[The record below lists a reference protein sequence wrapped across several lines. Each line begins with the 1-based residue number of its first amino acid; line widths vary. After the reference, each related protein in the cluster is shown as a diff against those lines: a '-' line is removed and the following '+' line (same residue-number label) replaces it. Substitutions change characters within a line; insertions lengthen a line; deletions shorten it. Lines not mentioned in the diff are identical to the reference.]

1 MSLLD
6 KILGRPLA
14 SSQAEE
20 EKIGVL
26 SGVPVLGLDGLSSAG
41 YGPEAALA
49 ILLPLGAV
57 GLVYIGPIILAIL
70 ALLTILY
77 FSYRQTIAA
86 YPGGGGSYTVA
97 RENLGV
103 PASLLAASSLIVD
116 YILNVAVG
124 ISAGVGALISAIPSL
139 QPHILAV
146 CLVTLAFITLMNLRG
161 LRESGVTFGIPT
173 YAFVGTLVYVLVAGL
188 VKTVAAGGHPVPA
201 VAPPA
206 IPPATQAATLWLIL
220 RSFASGC
227 TAMTGVEAVSNGV
240 TAFRKPSVRNAQLT
254 LTVIILI
261 LALLLGGIAFLSRT
275 YGIVAMDQSQASY
288 QSVISQMVGAVAGRG
303 VFYYVT
309 IGSVLAVLALS
320 ANTSFAGF
328 PQLCRLVAL
337 DGFLPHGFAI
347 VGRRLVNSV
356 GIVILAVLSAAL
368 LIAFGGITDRL
379 IPLFAVGA
387 FGAFTLSQ
395 AGMVVHWKRMGGR
408 KSKAPM
414 MVNGL
419 GAIATAGA
427 LCIIMIAKFVEG
439 AWITVLLIPLMFF
452 LFTRIKRHYD
462 DAALKIACLRPLKL
476 DGNGPP
482 IVVVPI
488 KAWDMIAEKALRFGL
503 TLSEQV
509 IAVYVT
515 LDLQSETLSRN
526 WEGLVQNPAKR
537 GGFKPPELKV
547 IESPYRLIIK
557 PIIDYVEE
565 LKEQYPDKVI
575 AVIIPA
581 LVESNWAERLL
592 HNNRATWL
600 RANLLL
606 KGESRVVVIDV
617 PWYLSQGC

>member
-547 IESPYRLIIK
+547 IESP
-557 PIIDYVEE
+557 
-565 LKEQYPDKVI
+565 
-575 AVIIPA
+575 
-581 LVESNWAERLL
+581 
-592 HNNRATWL
+592 
-600 RANLLL
+600 
-606 KGESRVVVIDV
+606 
-617 PWYLSQGC
+617 